1 MGVAESV
8 GVDFAERMRMPSA
21 ASLFAIGIV

>member
-1 MGVAESV
+1 MGIAESV
-8 GVDFAERMRMPSA
+8 GVDFAKRVRIAIA